1 MKQKP
6 PPDAQPVKVPRVPR
20 ELRGIPLNAATME
33 GSVDAFLLLL
43 AEVALEQ
50 VSRPNVIQSDFQP
63 QSLKKAA

>member
-6 PPDAQPVKVPRVPR
+6 PPDAQPVEVPRVPR

-50 VSRPNVIQSDFQP
+50 VSRPNVIQSDFQAQP
-63 QSLKKAA
+63 MKKAA